1 MSPGTQDTSWDLL
14 HRGDLSIASC
24 PRGEIRSFTSC
35 PPRGEIDSQKM
46 WKGDVEGNPVI
57 VKGPPCIHG
66 QSLDVKARNSQ
77 DCLADFMAIKN
88 TILIENLCPE
98 DE

>member
-1 MSPGTQDTSWDLL
+1 MLRELKSFLET
-14 HRGDLSIASC
+14 ASNF
-24 PRGEIRSFTSC
+24 GKV
-35 PPRGEIDSQKM
+35 DSQKM

-98 DE
+98 DESERRARDTNKSQCRP